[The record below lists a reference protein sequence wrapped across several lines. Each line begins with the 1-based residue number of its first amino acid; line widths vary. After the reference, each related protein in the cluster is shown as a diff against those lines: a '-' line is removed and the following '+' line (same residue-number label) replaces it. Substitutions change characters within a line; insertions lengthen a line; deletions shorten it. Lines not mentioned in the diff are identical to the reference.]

1 MYVCVTT
8 EVNTE
13 SVELINTVET
23 ELDKEYTTCSATI
36 HRQSRLHSHSHSLYC
51 LASDCLL
58 LVRVAHPEIL
68 KVLSL
73 SVPWTRAGQ

>member
-36 HRQSRLHSHSHSLYC
+36 HRQSLYIHIHIHIHT
-51 LASDCLL
+51 LL
-58 LVRVAHPEIL
+58 PC
-68 KVLSL
+68 
-73 SVPWTRAGQ
+73 Q